1 MATMV
6 RGYRLAVAN
15 HKKTH
20 KPRKPQHH
28 LPKVGTPAN
37 DAYRLKRSREDVV
50 DFGLMHPGNGLLT
63 KILGVLAV
71 IFVVGMLVS
80 FIFLT

>member
-1 MATMV
+1 MQGDQTFLEREPCDHPPFQGAS
-6 RGYRLAVAN
+6 RFDNRIDGRIERLRN
-15 HKKTH
+15 
-20 KPRKPQHH
+20 
-28 LPKVGTPAN
+28 
-37 DAYRLKRSREDVV
+37 SREDVV

-71 IFVVGMLVS
+71 IFIVGMLVS

>member
-1 MATMV
+1 MV

-15 HKKTH
+15 HKKPH

-63 KILGVLAV
+63 KILGILAV
-71 IFVVGMLVS
+71 VFVVAMLVS

>member
-1 MATMV
+1 
-6 RGYRLAVAN
+6 
-15 HKKTH
+15 
-20 KPRKPQHH
+20 
-28 LPKVGTPAN
+28 VGTPAN

-63 KILGVLAV
+63 KILGILAV
-71 IFVVGMLVS
+71 VFVVAMLVS

>member
-1 MATMV
+1 MS
-6 RGYRLAVAN
+6 N
-15 HKKTH
+15 HKKTK

-28 LPKVGTPAN
+28 LPKVGTPQN
-37 DAYRLKRSREDVV
+37 NSYRLKRSREDVV
-50 DFGLMHPGNGLLT
+50 DFGLMHPGNGMLT

-71 IFVVGMLVS
+71 LFVVGMLVA